1 MLANAAPTGAC
12 ERGQELDRSIDR
24 VMHRAKGCER
34 QADEQKCR
42 SCQSRS
48 VSFCGVIPDRDLKQL
63 QDSRSSACY
72 GPRQTIICEGEP
84 AASFFNVVS
93 GIVKLFRI
101 MLDGRIQIVGFRTAG
116 EFFGLSGAEKYN
128 VTAQAITEVELCR
141 FSREK
146 LKALQDLPEVR
157 AELLKLSQC
166 QLDAAEEQVL
176 LLGRKTAREKVASF
190 LQHYAG
196 KLPGDASK
204 GPANKV
210 LPISRKDM
218 ADFLGLTIETVSR
231 TLGTFVEKGLITI
244 GRSRVIYVIDKAAIQ
259 RMAEGEPD

>member
-1 MLANAAPTGAC
+1 MY
-12 ERGQELDRSIDR
+12 RG
-24 VMHRAKGCER
+24 KGCER

-48 VSFCGVIPDRDLKQL
+48 LSFCGVIADQDLKL
-63 QDSRSSACY
+63 LHDSRGSACY

-93 GIVKLFRI
+93 GVVKLFRI

-116 EFFGLSGAEKYN
+116 EFFGLSGADKYN
-128 VTAQAITEVELCR
+128 VTAQAITDVELCR

-146 LKALQDLPEVR
+146 LNALQKLPEVR
-157 AELLKLSQC
+157 AELLKLSQG

-190 LQHYAG
+190 LLLYAG
-196 KLPGDASK
+196 KFPGDASK
-204 GPANKV
+204 GPGSKV

-231 TLGTFVEKGLITI
+231 ILGAFVEEGLITI
-244 GRSRVIYVIDKAAIQ
+244 GKSRVIHVADRPAIQ
-259 RMAEGEPD
+259 KMAEGEPD